1 MTNPTNGEP
10 RSRTPM
16 GWHDDG
22 DNGDEEVNDQ
32 LARVARLAA
41 ELEAIDAEIAAAETL
56 LEKLRHV
63 RREMVEHTL
72 PVEVDLLEWDEA
84 LMPIDDEGNVVELR
98 LPTGQTL
105 RVAEAFYPHL
115 YAAKNPRRAEQLQW
129 IEANATK
136 ALLSLDVE
144 VSFTSGEGAKA
155 RAALAALENAI
166 PGHTITKTK
175 SIHFQT
181 FQKFCRDRLALG
193 KDLPEILGVFHR
205 RVAEIVPPL
214 APVEP
219 GPADAP
225 RYGIPKLTA
234 EGYDL

>member
-1 MTNPTNGEP
+1 MTSLTNG
-10 RSRTPM
+10 
-16 GWHDDG
+16 
-22 DNGDEEVNDQ
+22 NDQ

-41 ELEAIDAEIAAAETL
+41 ELETVDAEIAAAETL